1 MVARS
6 TQREPPEP
14 GHAPSEAA
22 VGSKEEARGTSTI
35 RAVRGQPTLAT
46 VAALAGVSASTVSR
60 VINDSAPV
68 TEAVR
73 ATVQNAVDRLGYV
86 PNRAARSLV
95 TQRTDSIALVVREPV
110 GFGIVDPYLSSMTVA
125 ASQSLV
131 GSGMHLVVM
140 MAQNGADHAKLA
152 SYVRAGHVD
161 GVMLLSV
168 HDDDPLPQQLLRAGI
183 PTVLGGRPM
192 TPFEGCSY
200 LDVDNHGGGQ
210 IAARRLI
217 EAGRTQLG
225 TIAGPMD
232 MTAGVDRLDGFRL
245 AVREMGQPPPVVVY
259 GSFTRAS
266 GKEAMRNLL
275 IREPDLDAVFCA
287 SDMMAIGAMS
297 VLKEAGRRIPDDVAV
312 IGFDDV
318 EVGLHTD
325 PALTTIHQP
334 IAEQARLLVEMLT
347 VHIRTGWAPSIPAVL
362 GTHLVERQSG

>member
-1 MVARS
+1 MFRDIIQGLDGGEPKERATVASSSR
-6 TQREPPEP
+6 
-14 GHAPSEAA
+14 AA
-22 VGSKEEARGTSTI
+22 
-35 RAVRGQPTLAT
+35 RGQPTLAT
-46 VAALAGVSASTVSR
+46 VAAVAGVSPATVSR

-68 TEAVR
+68 TAAIRQSVE
-73 ATVQNAVDRLGYV
+73 NAIERLGYV

-131 GSGMHLVVM
+131 GTGMHLVVM
-140 MAQNGADHAKLA
+140 MAQNDEDHAELA
-152 SYVRAGHVD
+152 HYVRAGHVD

-192 TPFEGCSY
+192 TTLEGCSY
-200 LDVDNHGGGQ
+200 VDVDNHGGAQ
-210 IAARRLI
+210 IVARRLV
-217 EAGRTQLG
+217 EAGRTRLA
-225 TIAGPMD
+225 TVAGPMD
-232 MTAGVDRLDGFRL
+232 MTAGVDRLSGFRVAL
-245 AVREMGQPPPVVVY
+245 RELGQAPPAVAY

-266 GKEAMRNLL
+266 GEEAMRNLL
-275 IREPDLDAVFCA
+275 RREPDLDAVFGA

-297 VLKEAGRRIPDDVAV
+297 VLKESGRRVPDDVAV

-318 EVGLHTD
+318 ELGRHTD

-334 IAEQARLLVEMLT
+334 IAEQARLLVELLVT
-347 VHIRTGWAPSIPAVL
+347 RIRSGEAVPNPAVL
-362 GTHLVERQSG
+362 PTVLVERQSG